1 MNDLLTFHDDALLL
15 RRVARRERE
24 AFAQLYDRYS
34 GTLFSTVLRIV
45 GNFDEAEDIL
55 KEVFLQIWDGAAKYD
70 PFLGEP
76 FNWALGLAR
85 NRAIER
91 LRSGKRS
98 YRFIEEVGVESEV
111 SDPAS
116 LSRRDEVF
124 TYRQTKSINA
134 AVAALPVE
142 QRQAIEMAFLGGLTQ
157 NEIAAALDQPPE
169 TIRARVREGMLKLRD
184 ALRGIV

>member
-1 MNDLLTFHDDALLL
+1 MDDLLIFHDDALLL
-15 RRVARRERE
+15 QRVARRDRE
-24 AFAQLYDRYS
+24 AFAQLYERYS
-34 GTLFSTVLRIV
+34 GILYSTVWRIV
-45 GNFDEAEDIL
+45 GNSEEAEDIL
-55 KEVFLQIWDGAAKYD
+55 KEVFLQIWDRAAKYN

-98 YRFIEEVGVESEV
+98 FRFIEEVGVESDG
-111 SDPAS
+111 SDPAPA
-116 LSRRDEVF
+116 SRPHEVF
-124 TYRQTKSINA
+124 TYRQTKSICA
-134 AVAALPVE
+134 AVSALPLE